1 MKKLIA
7 AVTLMLAFSINAN
20 AQAKKTAVKDVK
32 NVKELT
38 AEPLDPQTASK
49 KDAGQLGEFLG
60 LNDTE
65 IMNFQRLF
73 EMKQTVLQDKNM
85 SEERKTE
92 MRRVVEAKIRA
103 TLDGNQMQKLESN
116 TELFKKLLN

>member
-7 AVTLMLAFSINAN
+7 VVTLMLAFSINAN

-32 NVKELT
+32 NVKEVT

-85 SEERKTE
+85 SEERKAE

>member
-92 MRRVVEAKIRA
+92 MRRVVEAKE
-103 TLDGNQMQKLESN
+103 K
-116 TELFKKLLN
+116 

>member
-1 MKKLIA
+1 MRKLIA

-20 AQAKKTAVKDVK
+20 AQDKKTAVKDVK

-49 KDAGQLGEFLG
+49 KDAGQLGDFLG

>member
-7 AVTLMLAFSINAN
+7 VVTLMLAFSINAN

-32 NVKELT
+32 NVKEVT

-49 KDAGQLGEFLG
+49 KDAGQLGEFLA

-85 SEERKTE
+85 SEERKAE

>member
-49 KDAGQLGEFLG
+49 KDAGQLGDFLG

>member
-1 MKKLIA
+1 MRKLIA

-20 AQAKKTAVKDVK
+20 AQDKKTAVKDVK